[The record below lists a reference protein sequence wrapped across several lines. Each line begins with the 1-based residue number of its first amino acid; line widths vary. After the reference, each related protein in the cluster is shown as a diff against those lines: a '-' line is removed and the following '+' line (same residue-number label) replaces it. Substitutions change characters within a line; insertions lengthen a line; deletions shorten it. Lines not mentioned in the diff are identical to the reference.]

1 MYEVVDLSDG
11 MKVDRWRV
19 KGRVWKVDM
28 VYVSGHSISEEVGDR

>member
-19 KGRVWKVDM
+19 KERVWKVDM